1 MFRSHVGSNVAFL
14 CKIYALCFFCM
25 TYEYYFCTMKRPSKS
40 IVAKFLKITGIT
52 VGIILLLLF
61 LIPIL
66 FPGRIAEEVKSFAN
80 QKLNGELNFKEANL
94 SFFNHFPSLT
104 LTLTDFSLK
113 GSAPYQNEN
122 LIAANEVAF
131 GINIK
136 SLLFDTTVNIDKIY
150 LSDALVNVKV
160 NAKGQANYNVYNA
173 ETKTTPN
180 KNSDSSLRLEKIAI
194 ENTHIIYN
202 DKSTKILIDAK
213 GFNYIGNGDLD
224 KAIFDLYTE
233 AHIEDFDFTYD
244 GQQYLKNK
252 KVNADLITK
261 INTNSLAFVFQQN
274 NLKINKL
281 PVEFKGKFDFLSNG
295 YEMDFNIKSDDS
307 KLNDFFTAMPP
318 SYVTWLDKTKVK
330 GRTDILLTL
339 KGKYIASTNQ
349 KPDLAFNMKIREGY
363 INYKDAPFPAS
374 NIFLNFDTK
383 LPSLDT
389 EQLQVNLDSIFF
401 KVDKDYFKAIVKT
414 EGLSKPK
421 IAARIQ
427 SKINLAKMDRALG
440 IENMD
445 LRGVLNLDLKSNGI
459 YDKKNN
465 RIPVTSGQISLITGY
480 VKSIYYPEPINNINV
495 LATISD
501 QEGTVNDLKFNI
513 HKASLDF
520 EGKPIYV
527 KALLSNF
534 ENIQYD
540 IRAKGE
546 LNLARIYKVFSRKGL
561 DLQGYIN
568 ADVAFKGSQ
577 SDAMN
582 GNYNNLQNSGT
593 LRLRNIKTTS
603 EFLPKPFVIKQG
615 TFVFNQDKMNF
626 HYFSAT
632 YGQSDFK
639 MSGYLQNVIDY
650 ALTDN
655 AVLKGNF
662 TFKSDYINVDEFMSN
677 APVTMTSDNEST
689 TQETVPSGVVVVP
702 PNVDI
707 QCEAM
712 ADKVNFES
720 LILENLNGSMM
731 ISEGKL
737 LLNKSSVDIIGCNV
751 KTDLVYQSES
761 PNRANFDFKIVA
773 KNFDV
778 QRAYKE
784 VKLFRDMASAA
795 ENAEGNISLD
805 YKVAG
810 KLNENMQPIFP
821 SLSGGGILSVKNV
834 KMKGFKLFGAV
845 SKKTGKEAINN
856 PDLSKV
862 DIKTTI
868 KNNLITIERFKFKVA
883 GFRPRIEGQ
892 TSFDGALNIK
902 MRLGLPPL
910 GIIGIPLKITGFKD
924 NPKVSFGRQSED
936 LKETQY
942 EEVQYSPSDTLS
954 HTQTTNPKP

>member
-1 MFRSHVGSNVAFL
+1 
-14 CKIYALCFFCM
+14 
-25 TYEYYFCTMKRPSKS
+25 MKKPSKS
-40 IVAKFLKITGIT
+40 IIVKILKITGIT
-52 VGIILLLLF
+52 FGSLLLLLF

-66 FPGRIAEEVKSFAN
+66 FPGKIAQEVKSFAN
-80 QKLNGELNFKEANL
+80 QKLKGELNFKEANL

-113 GSAPYQNEN
+113 GSAPYKNET
-122 LIAANEVAF
+122 LLSADEVAF
-131 GINIK
+131 GINIR
-136 SLLFDTTVNIDKIY
+136 SLLFDKKVNIDKIY
-150 LSDALVNVKV
+150 ISDALVNVKV
-160 NAKGQANYNVYNA
+160 NANGEANYNVYNA
-173 ETKTTPN
+173 ESTKTN
-180 KNSDSSLRLEKIAI
+180 KDSSETALRLEKIAI
-194 ENTHIIYN
+194 ENTHIIYD

-213 GFNYIGNGDLD
+213 GFNYNGNGDLD

-233 AHIEDFDFTYD
+233 AHIDDFDFTYD
-244 GQQYLKNK
+244 GQSYLKNK

-261 INTNSLAFVFQQN
+261 INTNSLAFVFEEN

-295 YEMDFNIKSDDS
+295 YAMDFNIKSEDS

-318 SYVTWLDKTKVK
+318 QYVTWLDKTKVK
-330 GRTDILLTL
+330 GSTDLSLTL
-339 KGKYIASTNQ
+339 KGKYIASINQ
-349 KPDLAFNMKIREGY
+349 KPDLAFNMKIRDGY
-363 INYKDAPFPAS
+363 INYKEAPFPAS

-383 LPSLDT
+383 LPSLDP
-389 EQLQVNLDSIFF
+389 ENLQVNLDSIFF
-401 KVDKDYFKAIVKT
+401 NVDKDYFKAIIKT
-414 EGLSKPK
+414 VGLSKLK

-427 SKINLAKMDRALG
+427 SKINLAKMDSAFG

-445 LRGVLNLDLKSNGI
+445 LRGVLNMDVKANGV

-465 RIPVTSGQISLITGY
+465 IIPKTEGQIALINGY
-480 VKSIYYPEPINNINV
+480 VKSIYYPEPIKNINV

-501 QEGTVNDLKFNI
+501 KEGTAKDLKVNI

-527 KALLSNF
+527 KALLNNF
-534 ENIQYD
+534 ENIRYN
-540 IRAKGE
+540 IKAKGE

-561 DLQGYIN
+561 DLEGYIN

-577 SDAMN
+577 KDAME
-582 GNYNNLQNSGT
+582 GNYKNLQNSGT
-593 LRLRNIKTTS
+593 LKLRNIKTTS
-603 EFLPKPFVIKQG
+603 EYLPKPFLIKQG

-626 HYFSAT
+626 HFFSAT

-650 ALTDN
+650 ALTNN
-655 AVLKGNF
+655 AVLKGD
-662 TFKSDYINVDEFMSN
+662 FKLNSDFINVDEFMSN
-677 APVTMTSDNEST
+677 NVVLSSS
-689 TQETVPSGVVVVP
+689 QETSENKTPTESGVVVIP
-702 PNVDI
+702 PNLDLQFNATAGKI
-707 QCEAM
+707 
-712 ADKVNFES
+712 NFEE
-720 LILENLNGSMM
+720 LLLEKLSGSMA
-731 ISEGKL
+731 ISQGKL
-737 LLNKSSVDIIGCNV
+737 VLKNSSVDIIGCTV
-751 KTDLVYQSES
+751 KTDVAYQSET
-761 PNRANFDFKIVA
+761 PKRANFDLNILA

-784 VKLFRDMASAA
+784 VKLFREMASAA
-795 ENAEGNISLD
+795 ENAEGIISLN

-810 KLNENMQPIFP
+810 KLDGNMQPIYP

-834 KMKGFKLFGAV
+834 KMNGFKMFGAV
-845 SKKTGKEAINN
+845 SKKTGKDALNN

-868 KNNLITIERFKFKVA
+868 KNNIITIERFKFKVA

-910 GIIGIPLKITGFKD
+910 GIIGIPIKITGNKD
-924 NPKVSFGRQSED
+924 DPKVRLGRQTED
-936 LKETQY
+936 LKETEY
-942 EEVQYSPSDTLS
+942 EEGLPAP
-954 HTQTTNPKP
+954 QTNQSQPQNPKP